1 MKCKSIFDLCVDFL
15 TDLLGSG
22 VSTLTD
28 DEIWKFVKQLAI
40 HPTQAGD
47 ILFEQGGFG
56 TTAYLLVGG
65 SVTGWVS
72 SPNEEFVKTF
82 TVQAG
87 SILGEISL
95 LTGRPNT
102 ATLQACEDSLLLK
115 LSRSAFITLLSL
127 HADIPHILA
136 DLAIQRQ
143 KDDVTYFEQLQS
155 LPELAPTNSPS
166 EGASGLR
173 AFCRLL
179 LASTDRTN
187 G

>member
-1 MKCKSIFDLCVDFL
+1 MKCKSVFDLCVDFL
-15 TDLLGSG
+15 TDLLGSK
-22 VSTLTD
+22 VSTLSD
-28 DEIWKFVKQLAI
+28 DEIWQFVKQLSI
-40 HPTQAGD
+40 YPTQAGE
-47 ILFEQGGFG
+47 ILLEQGGRG

-65 SVTGWVS
+65 TLNGWVT
-72 SPNEEFVKTF
+72 SPNEEFTKTF

-95 LTGRPNT
+95 LTGQPNT
-102 ATLQACEDSLLLK
+102 ATLQACDDSLLLK

-143 KDDVTYFEQLQS
+143 KDDVTYFEQIQS
-155 LPELAPTNSPS
+155 LPELTPTDSPS
-166 EGASGLR
+166 DAASGLL

-179 LASTDRTN
+179 LDSVDRTPT
-187 G
+187 